1 MRHIHKT
8 KQNTTNN
15 KTSEK
20 LSHPLSKIQTF
31 TPTLFTMANQQQPTA
46 EKSVQTQD
54 SSGSTTAVFL
64 TNNPENA
71 ATEVANTLVSMATG
85 RQRGTTTLKQL
96 NIINASNQ
104 SSSLPILS
112 LADYTTSHGVPTAAA
127 LANQAKLRPR
137 KQDNISETNDDDAS
151 MSTDDYN
158 QTSNDSNSTI
168 KMSRGKTNKSAS
180 TSKSKKE
187 HPNESIQYGP
197 ILVKP
202 RKHIAPTLANG
213 RKSKDVVL
221 PPDEDY
227 KRKQRRD
234 RNKQAAAKCR
244 KKRNELREQ
253 LEKTEHMLLEQEGNL
268 QRSVQTLSDR
278 KNQLETLFHHHTC
291 VKKLHLPMTNTTS
304 NTLNISKADVKT
316 IPTTTLLDSNNT
328 KRVTINLTNAQ
339 DLFGNPSLTRTTND
353 ASSSSSVP
361 MITIHIL
368 PEVAQAILG
377 STSIDRNK
385 LADLLQQAN
394 TTNSFITTNNN
405 TNNHHHHITL
415 DSMPSSNSMNRTS

>member
-1 MRHIHKT
+1 MDR
-8 KQNTTNN
+8 NN
-15 KTSEK
+15 IIFSVVQDR
-20 LSHPLSKIQTF
+20 SKIQTF
-31 TPTLFTMANQQQPTA
+31 SPTLFAMANQQQPTA

-54 SSGSTTAVFL
+54 SSESTKAVFL
-64 TNNPENA
+64 TNNPENT

-85 RQRGTTTLKQL
+85 QQRGTTTVKQL
-96 NIINASNQ
+96 NIINTSTQ

-168 KMSRGKTNKSAS
+168 KASRGKTNKSTS

-187 HPNESIQYGP
+187 QPDESIQYGP

-202 RKHIAPTLANG
+202 RKHVAPTLANG

-253 LEKTEHMLLEQEGNL
+253 LEKTEQILIEQEGNL

-278 KNQLETLFHHHTC
+278 KNQLETLLHRHTC
-291 VKKLHLPMTNTTS
+291 LKKSHLPMTNTTS
-304 NTLNISKADVKT
+304 NTLNISKADFKT
-316 IPTTTLLDSNNT
+316 IPTTALLDSNNT

-339 DLFGNPSLTRTTND
+339 DLFGNASLTRTTND
-353 ASSSSSVP
+353 ASSSGP

-394 TTNSFITTNNN
+394 STNSFITTNNN
-405 TNNHHHHITL
+405 NNNNNNNHHHHITL
-415 DSMPSSNSMNRTS
+415 DSISSSNSTNRTS